1 MSAMLQPRLLNI
13 IHRELRVQQLEV
25 SPSCAQQ
32 IEQLVNNGVQR
43 MRLNKADEHA
53 GHIMQAEQNLRA
65 LIKYLGDYARDTGTF
80 PKLSDTDFD
89 TALNRCPTLWPF
101 WSSG

>member
-1 MSAMLQPRLLNI
+1 MSAMLQSRLLSI
-13 IHRELRVQQLEV
+13 IHRELRAQQLEV

-32 IEQLVNNGVQR
+32 VEQLVNNGVQR
-43 MRLNKADEHA
+43 LRLNKAHEHA

-65 LIKYLGDYARDTGTF
+65 LIGYLGDYAREMGTF
-80 PKLSDTDFD
+80 PRLSDADFD
-89 TALNRCPTLWPF
+89 AALKRCPTLWPF